1 MKILL
6 VDDEGI
12 VLRGLRTIIKRANS
26 QWDIV
31 AECLSGEEALP
42 AIDHY
47 RPDVVI
53 SDIRMYDISGIDIA
67 ERIREKHRDTLVI
80 LLTGYAE
87 FSYAQQAVKLNIF
100 DYLLKPTRYDDII
113 NCLLR
118 AEAHIKEKKQKKIKE
133 IALSTKLEE
142 SKTALRE
149 KFLQDLMKGLLPVS
163 VNINEAIKEYC
174 INFHRFL
181 ILNLSYDSMN
191 DDFGND
197 CRDKSLL
204 DYCVK
209 NIFNEVFADVQNMV
223 IITENLQNFIVII
236 ETIPMKDEWQQMIE
250 ALAIKTVEL
259 LREKLEVVSHIGLSE
274 TREDM
279 EELFDCYNQSVYA
292 LELAKEKDK
301 PILFFQDLD
310 FNIPKNSYSK
320 AIQSAIDYINSR
332 FQEDISLKDV
342 SEAVYLNVWYL
353 SDLFKREVGRTFS
366 EYVKDKRIELAKE
379 LLRDSSLKLYEVA
392 YNVGI
397 KEQSYFSSLFKKET
411 GLTPK
416 KYREHIE
423 QIEQELA

>member
-12 VLRGLRTIIKRANS
+12 VLRGIRTIIKRANS
-26 QWDIV
+26 EWDIV

-42 AIDHY
+42 AIDFY

-67 ERIREKHRDTLVI
+67 ERIREKYRDTLVI

-100 DYLLKPTRYDDII
+100 DYLLKPTRYDEII
-113 NCLLR
+113 NCLSR
-118 AEAHIKEKKQKKIKE
+118 AEAFIKEKKQKEIKE
-133 IALSTKLEE
+133 TALSIKIEE
-142 SKTALRE
+142 SKLALRE
-149 KFLQDLMKGLLPVS
+149 KFLQDLMKGLLPLS

-174 INFHRFL
+174 ISFHRFL

-191 DDFGND
+191 NDFGTN

-209 NIFNEVFADVQNMV
+209 NIFSEVFADVGNMV
-223 IITENLQNFIVII
+223 IITENLHNFIVII
-236 ETIPMKDEWQQMIE
+236 ETISMKEEWKQKIE
-250 ALAIKTVEL
+250 ALAIKAVEL
-259 LREKLEVVSHIGLSE
+259 LKEKLEVRLHIGLSE
-274 TREDM
+274 TRNDM

-292 LELAKEKDK
+292 LELAMEKDR
-301 PILFFQDLD
+301 PILFFQDLN
-310 FNIPKNSYSK
+310 FHLPKNSYSK
-320 AIQSAIDYINSR
+320 AIQAAIEYIDSR

-379 LLRDSSLKLYEVA
+379 LLKNSSLKLYEVA
-392 YNVGI
+392 YSVGI
-397 KEQSYFSSLFKKET
+397 REQSYFSSLFKKET

-416 KYREHIE
+416 KYRE
-423 QIEQELA
+423 QIEQECY